1 MSINEDIPVRSPNRS
16 KYLVA
21 GFLILAAVVY
31 LIVSS
36 TAAGAQYF
44 LTVDELM
51 ERRDSLLDKPVRIT
65 GAVIGDTVDWNA
77 EELTLRF
84 TVVHIPAD
92 DEILNIDGG
101 LAAVLHDAVNND
113 SLTHLEVV
121 YYGVRPDL
129 LQHESQAILSGRL
142 GADGIFY
149 ADELLLKCPTKY
161 EEALPGQAET

>member
-1 MSINEDIPVRSPNRS
+1 MSTNEDFQVRSTNRS

-31 LIVSS
+31 LIASS
-36 TAAGAQYF
+36 TIAAAQYF
-44 LTVDELM
+44 LTIDELM
-51 ERRDSLLDKPVRIT
+51 ERQESLLDKPVRIT
-65 GAVIGDTVDWNA
+65 GAVIGDSIDWDA

-84 TVVHIPAD
+84 TVAHIPAD
-92 DEILNIDGG
+92 DEILNIEGG
-101 LAAVLHDAVNND
+101 LAAVLHDAVNDD
-113 SLTHLEVV
+113 SLTRLEIV

-142 GADGIFY
+142 SADGVFY

-161 EEALPGQAET
+161 EEALPGQADA